1 MERSERHA
9 PEHKQ
14 HATEYDRGMAK
25 GFARSRGIGIA
36 LWVVMAIVLF
46 VMALRV
52 MPVSFSNVECVPLIV
67 ALTPWFVIPAG
78 IVAGIAL
85 ATRRRVLAVIGLVCI
100 VAQVCWHW
108 GYIVPAERLSDEA
121 RQAVEHSKVDTSDRY
136 ARIMTLNTKN
146 GLADAERIVRIVR
159 DEHVEVLALQEVTSH
174 LMDHLNDA
182 GLPSLL
188 PYANV
193 AKRSSNDNGG
203 INMLWSAAP
212 MSNATDGLIPI
223 DASSIP
229 ASSIDFGGVTVRF
242 GSVHLS
248 SPRPSIQG
256 LWNGGMNSI
265 SQLRNDSGKYVLMGD
280 FNAVWD
286 HASFRYLLGNRF
298 LDAGERAGSGFH
310 MTYPAN
316 KKLLGF
322 IPVPTFSEIDH
333 IVHDRGV
340 VVGDLEA
347 RNIAG
352 SDHKALPGTLEIEA
366 AN

>member
-1 MERSERHA
+1 MERDQAERSERHA

-14 HATEYDRGMAK
+14 HAAEYDRGMAK

-52 MPVSFSNVECVPLIV
+52 MPVSSGNVECVPLIV

-108 GYIVPAERLSDEA
+108 GYIVPAERLSDET

-146 GLADAERIVRIVR
+146 GLADAEQIVRIVR

-203 INMLWSAAP
+203 INML
-212 MSNATDGLIPI
+212 
-223 DASSIP
+223 
-229 ASSIDFGGVTVRF
+229 
-242 GSVHLS
+242 
-248 SPRPSIQG
+248 
-256 LWNGGMNSI
+256 
-265 SQLRNDSGKYVLMGD
+265 
-280 FNAVWD
+280 
-286 HASFRYLLGNRF
+286 
-298 LDAGERAGSGFH
+298 
-310 MTYPAN
+310 
-316 KKLLGF
+316 
-322 IPVPTFSEIDH
+322 
-333 IVHDRGV
+333 
-340 VVGDLEA
+340 
-347 RNIAG
+347 
-352 SDHKALPGTLEIEA
+352 
-366 AN
+366 

>member
-1 MERSERHA
+1 M
-9 PEHKQ
+9 
-14 HATEYDRGMAK
+14 
-25 GFARSRGIGIA
+25 IA
-36 LWVVMAIVLF
+36 AWAVMAVVLLA
-46 VMALRV
+46 MALRIL
-52 MPVSFSNVECVPLIV
+52 PVGLGGRKYVPIIV
-67 ALTPWFVIPAG
+67 ALMPWLVIPTG
-78 IVAGIAL
+78 VVAGIAL
-85 ATRRRVLAVIGLVCI
+85 SMRRRALAVVSLVCI
-100 VAQVCWHW
+100 VIQVCWHW

-256 LWNGGMNSI
+256 LWNGGDE
-265 SQLRNDSGKYVLMGD
+265 QHLP
-280 FNAVWD
+280 A
-286 HASFRYLLGNRF
+286 A
-298 LDAGERAGSGFH
+298 ER
-310 MTYPAN
+310 
-316 KKLLGF
+316 
-322 IPVPTFSEIDH
+322 
-333 IVHDRGV
+333 
-340 VVGDLEA
+340 
-347 RNIAG
+347 
-352 SDHKALPGTLEIEA
+352 
-366 AN
+366 

>member
-1 MERSERHA
+1 
-9 PEHKQ
+9 
-14 HATEYDRGMAK
+14 MAK

-146 GLADAERIVRIVR
+146 GLADAERLVRIVR

-256 LWNGGMNSI
+256 LWNGEMNSI

-352 SDHKALPGTLEIEA
+352 SDHKALLGTLEIEA

>member
-1 MERSERHA
+1 MVNGTNRETNTVHRD
-9 PEHKQ
+9 Q
-14 HATEYDRGMAK
+14 GLL
-25 GFARSRGIGIA
+25 SRLAHSRRLMIA
-36 LWVVMAIVLF
+36 AWAVMAVVLLA
-46 VMALRV
+46 MALRIL
-52 MPVSFSNVECVPLIV
+52 PVGLGGRKYVPIIV
-67 ALTPWFVIPAG
+67 ALMPWLVIPTG
-78 IVAGIAL
+78 VVAGIAL
-85 ATRRRVLAVIGLVCI
+85 SMRRRALAVVSLVCI
-100 VAQVCWHW
+100 VIQVCWHW

-298 LDAGERAGSGFH
+298 LDAGSVRAVGS
-310 MTYPAN
+310 
-316 KKLLGF
+316 
-322 IPVPTFSEIDH
+322 I
-333 IVHDRGV
+333 
-340 VVGDLEA
+340 
-347 RNIAG
+347 
-352 SDHKALPGTLEIEA
+352 
-366 AN
+366 